1 VSPPRRDERVRLAV
15 LVWGVFVSQVFL
27 YPGLEDVIA
36 ALGAPP
42 GIAAGMWFLVAEFA
56 GFVLFAG
63 VWGAVSDAT
72 GRRRRWIV
80 AGALGG
86 AGAYLVV
93 SQLPAVGVGF
103 VGVLAVRF
111 LGGALT
117 IGALSLAI
125 TMLMDLT
132 GGHGRNMGA
141 AGIAIGLGAAAGSLV
156 GGQLATVAPLAPL
169 YGGAAVL
176 AAVAGLAATIPDRA
190 PGGTRAG
197 LDAILGRVRAT
208 PTLAV
213 PYAFGFVDRLTAG
226 FFSLVGVFYFR
237 DAFGLDAA
245 GAGMTLALF
254 FLPFALFQYP
264 LGAYSDRIGRFLPV
278 VVGSVLYG
286 LTIVAVGLAPAYPL
300 AAAGMVA
307 VGLCG
312 ALVAPATMALVTDV
326 APPESRGVA
335 MGGFNV
341 FGSVGFLV
349 GFLVGGT
356 VVQATSYLAAFFVV
370 GGMEVA
376 IALVLFPAV
385 RRVARSSTAPTVPN
399 R

>member
-1 VSPPRRDERVRLAV
+1 VTPSLRDERIRLAL

-27 YPGLEDVIA
+27 YPGLEDVIV
-36 ALGAPP
+36 ALGAPA

-63 VWGAVSDAT
+63 VWGALSDAT
-72 GRRRRWIV
+72 GRRRSWII

-86 AGAYLVV
+86 ATTYGLVT
-93 SQLPAVGVGF
+93 QLPALGVGF
-103 VGVLAVRF
+103 TGVLAVRF

-141 AGIAIGLGAAAGSLV
+141 AGVAIGLGAAVGSLI
-156 GGQLATVAPLAPL
+156 GGQLATVDPLAPL
-169 YGGAAVL
+169 YGGAGVLVAVAVL
-176 AAVAGLAATIPDRA
+176 AATLPERA
-190 PGGTRAG
+190 PAAG
-197 LDAILGRVRAT
+197 QAGIAAVIGRVREK
-208 PTLAV
+208 PSLGV

-237 DAFGLDAA
+237 DAFDLDAA
-245 GAGMTLALF
+245 AAGMTLALF
-254 FLPFALFQYP
+254 FLPFALLQYP
-264 LGAYSDRIGRFLPV
+264 LGASSDRIGRFLPV
-278 VVGSVLYG
+278 VVGSILYG
-286 LTIVAVGLAPAYPL
+286 LAIVAVGVAPIYPL

-307 VGLCG
+307 VGVCG
-312 ALVAPATMALVTDV
+312 ALVAPATMALVTDI
-326 APPESRGVA
+326 ADPETHGVA

-341 FGSVGFLV
+341 FGSVGFLA

-356 VVQATSYLAAFFVV
+356 VVDATNYLAAFLVV

-376 IALVLFPAV
+376 IALALSPAI
-385 RRVARSSTAPTVPN
+385 RRVTASKSRTSVTG
-399 R
+399 